1 MALSEYFR
9 AQLDRIGINL
19 VKVSGSERN
28 HYPSFPRG
36 VKLAGTTLN
45 STNIVSKKIH
55 SNAAV
60 SSDLS
65 ATTLTTFS
73 NGSATIDADEL
84 SAGDVIRIRA
94 VVRVKTVDGTDS
106 LRVYVKYAGAT
117 IVDTTAIGSVIVDD
131 YIVIDAE
138 ITVRT
143 VHASTGTA
151 YYSTITSGAFAATSF
166 DGAGSFGSL
175 SSLANAADHT
185 AIVQA
190 IWGGAGNA
198 AVLEQFNVYKN

>member
-9 AQLDRIGINL
+9 AQLERIGINL

-73 NGSATIDADEL
+73 NGTATIDADEL

-94 VVRVKTVDGTDS
+94 IVRVKTVDGTDS
-106 LRVYVKYAGAT
+106 LRVYLKYAGAT
-117 IVDTTAIGSVIVDD
+117 ILDTTAIGSVIQDD
-131 YIVIDAE
+131 KIIIDAE
-138 ITVRT
+138 VTVRT

-151 YYSTITSGAFAATSF
+151 YFSAIVSGDLGATGYSGSAVIGA
-166 DGAGSFGSL
+166 L
-175 SSLANAADHT
+175 SSLANAADHA

>member
-9 AQLDRIGINL
+9 AQLERIGINL

-45 STNIVSKKIH
+45 STNMVSKKIH

-73 NGSATIDADEL
+73 NGTATIDADEL
-84 SAGDVIRIRA
+84 VAGDVIRIRA
-94 VVRVKTVDGTDS
+94 AVRVKTVDGTDS

-117 IVDTTAIGSVIVDD
+117 ILDTTAIGSVIVDD
-131 YIVIDAE
+131 YIVIDAQ
-138 ITVRT
+138 ITIRT

-151 YYSTITSGAFAATSF
+151 YYSTITSGALASTSF
-166 DGAGSFGSL
+166 DGAGTIGLL

>member
-9 AQLDRIGINL
+9 AQLERIGINL

-45 STNIVSKKIH
+45 STNVVSKKIH
-55 SNAAV
+55 SNSAV

-73 NGSATIDADEL
+73 NGTANIDADEL
-84 SAGDVIRIRA
+84 SAGDTLRFRVA
-94 VVRVKTVDGTDS
+94 VRVKSVDGTDS

-117 IVDTTAIGSVIVDD
+117 ILDTTAIGSVVVDD
-131 YIVIDAE
+131 VVVIDGE
-138 ITVRT
+138 ITIRT
-143 VHASTGTA
+143 VHASTGSA
-151 YYSTITSGAFAATSF
+151 YYSTMTSGALGGNTFG
-166 DGAGSFGSL
+166 GAHGFGAL
-175 SSLANAADHT
+175 ASLANAVDHT

-190 IWGGAGNA
+190 IWDGAGNA

>member
-1 MALSEYFR
+1 MKIDQAEDLHRLYGQAMAGTDAVPLPDFEN
-9 AQLDRIGINL
+9 GI
-19 VKVSGSERN
+19 KI
-28 HYPSFPRG
+28 
-36 VKLAGTTLN
+36 AGTTFDATSVGAL
-45 STNIVSKKIH
+45 SSKIL

-65 ATTLTTFS
+65 ATSLTTFS
-73 NGSATIDADEL
+73 NGTATIAAGQVA
-84 SAGDVIRIRA
+84 AGDTLRYKA

-117 IVDTTAIGSVIVDD
+117 IFDSTAVSSVVQDD
-131 YIVIDAE
+131 LIVITGE

-151 YYSTITSGAFAATSF
+151 FASVTTIGEL
-166 DGAGSFGSL
+166 AGSPVSLGGGSTL
-175 SSLANAADHT
+175 TSLANAASHT
-185 AIVQA
+185 LIVQA

-198 AVLEQFNVYKN
+198 AVLEQFNVYQN